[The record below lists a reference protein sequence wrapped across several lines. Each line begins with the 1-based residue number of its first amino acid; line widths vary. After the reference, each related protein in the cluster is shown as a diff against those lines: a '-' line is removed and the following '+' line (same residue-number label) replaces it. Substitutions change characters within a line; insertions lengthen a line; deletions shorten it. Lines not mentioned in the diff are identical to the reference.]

1 VGLRNVGEK
10 VVYTV
15 RVDEIGT
22 SSEFRARLAKRG
34 KVLLRSS

>member
-10 VVYTV
+10 VVL
-15 RVDEIGT
+15 GT
-22 SSEFRARLAKRG
+22 SSEFRARPAKRG